1 MIIRSSFLLLLL
13 GLSLIGCDQG
23 VEKRSREVDFAFTGT
38 VKSAPSAH
46 ADYIID
52 AGESGRFEPV
62 ELGESFREDGLR
74 VRVEAVRASRPSLVM
89 IGPII
94 RIIEIEKL

>member
-1 MIIRSSFLLLLL
+1 MHV
-13 GLSLIGCDQG
+13 GCDRG
-23 VEKRSREVDFAFTGT
+23 GENRSREVDFAFTGT
-38 VKSAPSAH
+38 VQSAPSAH

-62 ELGESFREDGLR
+62 ELEESFRENGIR
-74 VRVEAVRASRPSLVM
+74 VRVEAVRDSRPSVVM
-89 IGPII
+89 VGPVI